1 MQVEMVQ
8 QTGCSQFA
16 VSGRDHSTIIKLPT
30 PSSSGACVDAF
41 GEQFTDSTPSW
52 WKQKPTHHK
61 RKILIPLMMLGEME

>member
-8 QTGCSQFA
+8 QT

-41 GEQFTDSTPSW
+41 GEQSTDSTPSW
-52 WKQKPTHHK
+52 WKQKPTHRK
-61 RKILIPLMMLGEME
+61 REILIHLMMLGEMK